1 MSATETTEKVK
12 AMEAGE
18 LTAEAEASE
27 AGELSAVE
35 RRVELAHGN
44 AGAVTAGLGLSCTGR

>member
-1 MSATETTEKVK
+1 MSATEPEKVI
-12 AMEAGE
+12 AMEAAE
-18 LTAEAEASE
+18 AKPAEAEATE

-35 RRVELAHGN
+35 RRIELAHGN